1 VQLLANLA
9 PHFLRH
15 SRFDC
20 IDDPVELDH
29 HLGDVDALVTPV
41 GADVPSIPAMSMN
54 QAAVIGDAIGVFSL
68 SGIRRPQHLPLW
80 GLTGRSN
87 GGSPVG
93 VIGLIATGFVLLHLS
108 RARQVG
114 VGGPLHV
121 GKQYNTAECDDAEN
135 QQWPQR
141 TNQDSK

>member
-1 VQLLANLA
+1 M
-9 PHFLRH
+9 
-15 SRFDC
+15 
-20 IDDPVELDH
+20 
-29 HLGDVDALVTPV
+29 TPSGSTHYRAYV
-41 GADVPSIPAMSMN
+41 GLN
-54 QAAVIGDAIGVFSL
+54 TY
-68 SGIRRPQHLPLW
+68 PLW

-114 VGGPLHV
+114 VGGPVHV
-121 GKQYNTAECDDAEN
+121 GKQYNTAECDDPEN

>member
-1 VQLLANLA
+1 MQLLANLA

-41 GADVPSIPAMSMN
+41 EADVPSIPAMSMN

-68 SGIRRPQHLPLW
+68 SGIRRPQHLP
-80 GLTGRSN
+80 
-87 GGSPVG
+87 PVG
-93 VIGLIATGFVLLHLS
+93 VNGAQQRWVAGRRHRVD
-108 RARQVG
+108 
-114 VGGPLHV
+114 
-121 GKQYNTAECDDAEN
+121 CDRLCSPA
-135 QQWPQR
+135 
-141 TNQDSK
+141 